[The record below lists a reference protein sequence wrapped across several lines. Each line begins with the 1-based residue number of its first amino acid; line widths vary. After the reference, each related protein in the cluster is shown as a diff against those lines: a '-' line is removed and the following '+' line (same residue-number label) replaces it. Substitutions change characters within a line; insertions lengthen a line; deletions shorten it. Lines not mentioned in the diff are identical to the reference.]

1 MWGIIEPISAG
12 FIVALINIY
21 IYIYIYIYIIGKNIF
36 ESCMVK
42 QEDDDDE
49 CVSISTTVSDAS
61 SIQHIHV

>member
-12 FIVALINIY
+12 LSVALINRC
-21 IYIYIYIYIIGKNIF
+21 IIGKNIV
-36 ESCMVK
+36 ESCMDK

-49 CVSISTTVSDAS
+49 SVSSSTTVSDAS